1 MDLRHPKYG
10 FKNIVILT
18 GAGISAESGI
28 RTFRDQNGL
37 WEEHRIED
45 VATPEAFVRNPALVQ
60 RFYNKRREQLKDPN
74 VQPNAAHLA
83 LAELEKHWE
92 GEFLLITQNVDNLHR
107 RAGSKN
113 LLHMHGRLD
122 QVFCIFCDEHFTWT
136 DDLKVDQECP
146 HCDRRGGVR
155 PDIVWFGEMP
165 YFMDEA
171 YAALE
176 KADFFISIG
185 TSGNVYPAA
194 GFVQLAWKAKKI
206 EVNMH
211 DTEISSAF
219 GEHLVGPASIEVPRL
234 VQDLLS
240 QSET

>member
-1 MDLRHPKYG
+1 MTNPHI

-45 VATPEAFVRNPALVQ
+45 VATPEAFHRDPALVQ
-60 RFYNKRREQLKDPN
+60 RFYNARRAQLKDPQI
-74 VQPNAAHLA
+74 QPNAAHFA

-92 GEFLLITQNVDNLHR
+92 GDFLLITQNVDNLHR
-107 RAGSKN
+107 RAGSQS

-122 QVFCIFCDEHFTWT
+122 QVFCQSCEETSEWLEDLEVDDHCPFCGI
-136 DDLKVDQECP
+136 
-146 HCDRRGGVR
+146 RGALL
-155 PDIVWFGEMP
+155 PNIVWFGEMP
-165 YFMDEA
+165 HHMDEI

-176 KADFFISIG
+176 KADIFISIG

-194 GFVQLAWKAKKI
+194 GFVQLAWKARKI
-206 EVNMH
+206 EVNVK

-219 GEHLVGPASIEVPRL
+219 EEHLVGPASLEVPKL
-234 VQDLLS
+234 VKLILGS
-240 QSET
+240 T